1 MNQLNIEKL
10 LERVKIDLA
19 LRTDFNL
26 IDAFRL
32 FDENGVGFIDS
43 REIIKGL

>member
-1 MNQLNIEKL
+1 MNLEKL

-26 IDAFRL
+26 IDAFRV
-32 FDENGVGFIDS
+32 FDESGCGFVEPRDIVA
-43 REIIKGL
+43 GLKIF